1 MPCDIVIEEGSR
13 LGGRATFEGKPVEG
27 VGLTV
32 SYESQ
37 GMMAAYGG
45 SGKDGR
51 WVEFFGRSPVVLQ
64 KGVRYTL
71 RPSACEFLGAKLVN
85 KAPTGGVPFPS
96 ELAAIHWPPLPA
108 PRSRFSPD

>member
-45 SGKDGR
+45 SGKDSR

-71 RPSACEFLGAKLVN
+71 RPFSCEFLGAKLVN
-85 KAPTGGVPFPS
+85 KPPTGGVRFPTQVRP
-96 ELAAIHWPPLPA
+96 LDRPPARGPPPA
-108 PRSRFSPD
+108 C

>member
-1 MPCDIVIEEGSR
+1 MIRRPPRSTLFPYTTLFRSTSPVAIGSGDASHDIVIEEGSR

-51 WVEFFGRSPVVLQ
+51 WAEVFGRSPVVLHT
-64 KGVRYTL
+64 GLRYTL
-71 RPSACEFLGAKLVN
+71 RPL
-85 KAPTGGVPFPS
+85 
-96 ELAAIHWPPLPA
+96 
-108 PRSRFSPD
+108 RF